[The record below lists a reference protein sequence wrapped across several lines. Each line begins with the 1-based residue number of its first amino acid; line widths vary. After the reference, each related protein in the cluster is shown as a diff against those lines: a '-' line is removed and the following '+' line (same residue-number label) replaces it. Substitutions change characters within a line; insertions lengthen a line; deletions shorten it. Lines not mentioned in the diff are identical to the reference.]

1 MNFRIRSKFIGILA
15 IASLLPL
22 GIALIAFR
30 WFGERYSRQSEGI
43 RYQEAAAHLSHSL
56 THSLRSE
63 IELFNQWRIL
73 SGIAL
78 AVSAT
83 DTEQTPRSEAARVA
97 AIEATEA
104 LWPTLTPDSPQ
115 LQALLHNDLSQQMQA
130 FITEHRNFAEVFI
143 TDREGRLIAAT
154 QKTSDYWQADEVWW
168 QAAVLLDEDTVNLD
182 GLNYDES
189 AQVYSIDITL
199 PLYQSNQTGREIVGV
214 IKAVLDASPVFQSFS
229 TVDAEHAPTKEVVL
243 ESGEVLVNI
252 HDATIAPLTK
262 QIDLKAAERLRGEQS
277 GWVLETVDKD
287 EPSVMGFA
295 PIRLL
300 SNSHSDMQVYGLRPM
315 WAVVY
320 RDDALVMAPVNH
332 RVGLITRL
340 GMLVVGAFVLLG
352 YAVASRKI
360 IEPITKLRL
369 ASEAVSRTVRLEELP
384 NHRSKQQAALES
396 STLLEQVRSIQTKDE
411 IEDLAQQFAFMGQR
425 ILSYQEKLESEIALK
440 TDAIKR
446 DLEFAREFQV
456 KLMPQ
461 KYPHLKSSHK
471 GGMMGLDFHHI
482 YKPASSVGGDFFD
495 VLKLSDSTVGI
506 FIADVMGHGVRSA
519 LVTAILSALMQ
530 NIRHHANQPADF
542 LQQLNTH
549 FYQIIHSSGELI
561 FASAFYLVLD
571 LENKTARYASA
582 GHPSPLLV
590 DRTAGKVEPL
600 TPHLSNNPA
609 LGLFAQSDYQTFSR
623 TLNKRDLFLMFTDG
637 VFECTDSDD
646 EEFGQDRLQQL
657 VEANQA
663 TDLHTLMALIVTT
676 INQYAGAHGLD
687 DDVCLV
693 GVELHAPRHSDHRQ

>member
-1 MNFRIRSKFIGILA
+1 
-15 IASLLPL
+15 
-22 GIALIAFR
+22 
-30 WFGERYSRQSEGI
+30 
-43 RYQEAAAHLSHSL
+43 
-56 THSLRSE
+56 
-63 IELFNQWRIL
+63 
-73 SGIAL
+73 
-78 AVSAT
+78 
-83 DTEQTPRSEAARVA
+83 
-97 AIEATEA
+97 
-104 LWPTLTPDSPQ
+104 
-115 LQALLHNDLSQQMQA
+115 
-130 FITEHRNFAEVFI
+130 
-143 TDREGRLIAAT
+143 
-154 QKTSDYWQADEVWW
+154 
-168 QAAVLLDEDTVNLD
+168 
-182 GLNYDES
+182 
-189 AQVYSIDITL
+189 
-199 PLYQSNQTGREIVGV
+199 
-214 IKAVLDASPVFQSFS
+214 
-229 TVDAEHAPTKEVVL
+229 
-243 ESGEVLVNI
+243 
-252 HDATIAPLTK
+252 
-262 QIDLKAAERLRGEQS
+262 
-277 GWVLETVDKD
+277 
-287 EPSVMGFA
+287 
-295 PIRLL
+295 
-300 SNSHSDMQVYGLRPM
+300 
-315 WAVVY
+315 
-320 RDDALVMAPVNH
+320 
-332 RVGLITRL
+332 
-340 GMLVVGAFVLLG
+340 
-352 YAVASRKI
+352 
-360 IEPITKLRL
+360 
-369 ASEAVSRTVRLEELP
+369 
-384 NHRSKQQAALES
+384 
-396 STLLEQVRSIQTKDE
+396 
-411 IEDLAQQFAFMGQR
+411 
-425 ILSYQEKLESEIALK
+425 
-440 TDAIKR
+440 
-446 DLEFAREFQV
+446 
-456 KLMPQ
+456 
-461 KYPHLKSSHK
+461 
-471 GGMMGLDFHHI
+471 MGLDFHHI

>member
-1 MNFRIRSKFIGILA
+1 MNFRIRSKFIGILV

-22 GIALIAFR
+22 GIALIFFR

-63 IELFNQWRIL
+63 IELFNLWRRL
-73 SGIAL
+73 SGIAT
-78 AVSAT
+78 AVGASHVA
-83 DTEQTPRSEAARVA
+83 QPQQSEAERMA

-104 LWPTLTPDSPQ
+104 LWPTLTAESPQ
-115 LQALLHNDLSQQMQA
+115 IQGLLQNNLSRQMQL
-130 FITEHRNFAEVFI
+130 FIAEHRNFAEIFI

-154 QKTSDYWQADEVWW
+154 QKTSDYWQADEAWW
-168 QAAVLLDEDTVNLD
+168 QAAVQLDADMVSLE

-189 AQVYSIDITL
+189 AQVYSIDVSL
-199 PLYQSNQTGREIVGV
+199 PLYEAGAAGRELVGV

-229 TVDAEHAPTKEVVL
+229 ASHIQHAPTQEVVL

-252 HDATIAPLTK
+252 HDPQIAPLIK
-262 QIDLKAAERLRGEQS
+262 QITPEAAARLRGEQS
-277 GWVLETVDKD
+277 GWALETVHRN
-287 EPSVMGFA
+287 EPAVMGFA
-295 PIRLL
+295 PIRLC
-300 SNSHSDMQVYGLRPM
+300 SNSHSDMKVYGLRPM

-320 RDDALVMAPVNH
+320 RDDALVMAPVNR
-332 RVGLITRL
+332 RVRLITQL
-340 GMLVVGAFVLLG
+340 GMLFVGVFSLLG

-360 IEPITKLRL
+360 IAPITKLRL
-369 ASEAVSRTVRLEELP
+369 ASEAVSRTVRLEEQP
-384 NHRSKQQAALES
+384 KRRTQQQAAQAS

-411 IEDLAQQFAFMGQR
+411 IEELAQEFAFMGQR
-425 ILSYQEKLESEIALK
+425 ILSYHEKLESEIALK
-440 TDAIKR
+440 TDAINR

-461 KYPHLKSSHK
+461 HYPHLKASHK
-471 GGMMGLDFHHI
+471 RGMMGLHFNHI

-495 VLKLSDSTVGI
+495 VLKLSESTVGI

-519 LVTAILSALMQ
+519 LVTAILTTLMQ
-530 NIRHHANQPADF
+530 QIKDDAADPAKF
-542 LQQLNTH
+542 LQALNTH
-549 FYQIIHSSGELI
+549 FYQMIHSSGELI

-571 LENKTARYASA
+571 LEKQTAHYASA

-590 DRTAGKVEPL
+590 NRSAGKVEPL

-609 LGLFAQSDYQTFSR
+609 LGLFAQSEYETFRR
-623 TLNKRDLFLMFTDG
+623 TLHKQDLFLMFTDG
-637 VFECTDSDD
+637 VFECSNNNGD
-646 EEFGQDRLQQL
+646 EFSQERLQQL
-657 VEANQA
+657 VEAHQA
-663 TDLHTLMALIVTT
+663 SDLHSLMAQIVTT
-676 INQYAGAHGLD
+676 INAYTQPHGLD

-693 GVELHAPRHSDHRQ
+693 GVELFEPRRK